1 MKKLKLIYNARYVK
15 QAMDIM
21 GKNVHFFKGANW
33 LSPLFI
39 IEDETS
45 WTVQCMILPIRYDKH
60 KIEEES

>member
-21 GKNVHFFKGANW
+21 GKKVHFFKGANW

-39 IEDETS
+39 TENEPS
-45 WTVQCMILPIRYDKH
+45 WTADCIIMPIRYDKH